1 MAAAAFCDVA
11 VPVPL
16 HETFTYR
23 IPPALAGQVC
33 VGGRVVVPFR
43 QRRLIGLVRALTAEP
58 RHAEGLKD
66 ILEVVDS
73 EPLLPPALEELARW
87 VTDYYL
93 APPGEVFR
101 ALLPLHG
108 EFAQR
113 ERVRLR
119 PAGEERLAALVA
131 QVDRSDNEQVEHE
144 LLRRL
149 RGNKP
154 RAAAR
159 LAKQVADGRR
169 WLARL
174 RRQRFVEV
182 VRSVERKRATPK
194 PAPPLLFEGDWAAAG
209 VPVLNEQQEQALAE
223 IERRLAANTFSPVL
237 LRGVTG
243 SGKTEVYLRAIQA
256 CLERSRTA
264 LLLVPEIALT
274 PAVAEL
280 FRARFGAQV
289 AVLHSGLA
297 ARERSAEWWRL
308 RRGEARVAVGTR
320 SAVFAPLENVG
331 VLIVDEEQ
339 DASYKQGETPRYHG
353 RDTAVVRA
361 KLEGAVAILGSATP
375 SLETSYHAASGKY
388 ARLELESR
396 VAGRPLAEVQV
407 VDMRA
412 EFQETKRPALFSRAL
427 AEALD
432 RTLSSGGQSLVLLN
446 RRGFAHFQLC
456 RKCGAT
462 VQCSNCSISLTYHRA
477 RERLLCHYC
486 GLARR
491 PLKRCEK
498 CSSEHLYFVGEGAE
512 RAEQEV
518 ARLLPSARIA
528 RLDRDTSQGRRRAET
543 LLQRFARAELDV
555 LVGTQMIAK
564 GHDFQGV
571 TLVGVVAA
579 DLLLGLPDFRAAERT
594 FQLLTQV
601 AGRAGRGE
609 RPGRVLVQSYYPDH
623 YAIRLAAAQDYDG
636 FYEQELRFRRLL
648 HYPPFT
654 ALANVLVRDR
664 RLDLAVRAARQLQEF
679 FQRESAAHGN
689 RALRVLGPAPAPIAR
704 LKRDYRF
711 QFLLK
716 SPDRRALQEL
726 LRAAVAFAREKQIP
740 PGALVV
746 DVDPLSL
753 L

>member
-1 MAAAAFCDVA
+1 
-11 VPVPL
+11 
-16 HETFTYR
+16 
-23 IPPALAGQVC
+23 
-33 VGGRVVVPFR
+33 
-43 QRRLIGLVRALTAEP
+43 
-58 RHAEGLKD
+58 
-66 ILEVVDS
+66 
-73 EPLLPPALEELARW
+73 
-87 VTDYYL
+87 
-93 APPGEVFR
+93 
-101 ALLPLHG
+101 
-108 EFAQR
+108 
-113 ERVRLR
+113 
-119 PAGEERLAALVA
+119 
-131 QVDRSDNEQVEHE
+131 
-144 LLRRL
+144 
-149 RGNKP
+149 
-154 RAAAR
+154 
-159 LAKQVADGRR
+159 
-169 WLARL
+169 
-174 RRQRFVEV
+174 
-182 VRSVERKRATPK
+182 
-194 PAPPLLFEGDWAAAG
+194 
-209 VPVLNEQQEQALAE
+209 
-223 IERRLAANTFSPVL
+223 
-237 LRGVTG
+237 
-243 SGKTEVYLRAIQA
+243 
-256 CLERSRTA
+256 
-264 LLLVPEIALT
+264 
-274 PAVAEL
+274 
-280 FRARFGAQV
+280 
-289 AVLHSGLA
+289 
-297 ARERSAEWWRL
+297 
-308 RRGEARVAVGTR
+308 
-320 SAVFAPLENVG
+320 
-331 VLIVDEEQ
+331 
-339 DASYKQGETPRYHG
+339 PRYHG

-361 KLEGAVAILGSATP
+361 KLEGAVAVLGSATP

-412 EFQETKRPALFSRAL
+412 EFQETRRPALFSRAL
-427 AEALD
+427 ADALE
-432 RTLSSGGQSLVLLN
+432 RTLAAGGQALVLLN

-462 VQCSNCSISLTYHRA
+462 VQCSNCSIALTYHRA

-518 ARLLPSARIA
+518 ARLLPSARVA
-528 RLDRDTSQGRRRAET
+528 RLDRDTAQGRRRAET
-543 LLQRFARAELDV
+543 LLRRFARAELDI

-623 YAIRLAAAQDYDG
+623 YAIRHAAAQDFDA
-636 FYEQELRFRRLL
+636 FYEEELRFRRLL
-648 HYPPFT
+648 HYPPFS

-664 RLDLAVRAARQLQEF
+664 RLDLAVRAARQLQDF
-679 FQRESAAHGN
+679 FQREAAA
-689 RALRVLGPAPAPIAR
+689 RAATLRVLGPAPAPIAR

-726 LRAAVAFAREKQIP
+726 LRAAVAFAREKQIS
-740 PGALVV
+740 PGALVI